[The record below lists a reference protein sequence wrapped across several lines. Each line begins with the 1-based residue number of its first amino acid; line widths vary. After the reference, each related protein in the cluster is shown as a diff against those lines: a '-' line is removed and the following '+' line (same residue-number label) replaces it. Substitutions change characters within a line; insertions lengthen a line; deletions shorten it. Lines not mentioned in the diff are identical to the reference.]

1 MVLFVAV
8 VQKYGGLSLFG
19 MSIFMRKM
27 SDFREKYIGDAFF
40 CKLLHVFVSPSHLE
54 SCNFVYKNNKIGVTK
69 DRYFPWTSTEVDSL
83 VSAFHPIG

>member
-1 MVLFVAV
+1 
-8 VQKYGGLSLFG
+8 
-19 MSIFMRKM
+19 MRKM

-83 VSAFHPIG
+83 VSACHLIG

>member
-19 MSIFMRKM
+19 MSIFIRNM

-69 DRYFPWTSTEVDSL
+69 DRSFP
-83 VSAFHPIG
+83 